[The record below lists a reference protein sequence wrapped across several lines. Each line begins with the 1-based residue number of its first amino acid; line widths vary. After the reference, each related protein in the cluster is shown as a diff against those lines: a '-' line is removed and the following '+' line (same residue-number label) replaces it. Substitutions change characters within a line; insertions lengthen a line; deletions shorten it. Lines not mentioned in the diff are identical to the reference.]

1 MPPRSVVADPP
12 APESFL
18 PLHKDT
24 FHILVSLADGD
35 GHGYSVMQDVS
46 ERTDGAVRLSPSTLY
61 GAIKRLLEQGLIEEL
76 SERPDPE
83 HDDERRRYY
92 RLTRLGRQVAIAE
105 ARRLERL
112 LADARA
118 AGLLPRRS

>member
-1 MPPRSVVADPP
+1 MDEDP
-12 APESFL
+12 APEFFL

-24 FHILVSLADGD
+24 LHILVSLADRD
-35 GHGYSVMQDVS
+35 RHGYSIIQDVAN
-46 ERTDGAVRLSPSTLY
+46 RTDGAVRLSPSTLY

-76 SERPDPE
+76 SDRPDPE

-92 RLTRLGRQVAIAE
+92 RLSHLGRQVARLE
-105 ARRLERL
+105 MRRLERL

-118 AGLLPRRS
+118 TGLVPLKR

>member
-1 MPPRSVVADPP
+1 MPEEPVPG
-12 APESFL
+12 SFL

-24 FHILVSLADGD
+24 FQILVSLADRD
-35 GHGYSVMQDVS
+35 RHGYSVIQDVA

-61 GAIKRLLEQGLIEEL
+61 GAVKRLLEQGLITEL

-92 RLTRLGRQVAIAE
+92 RLNKLGRQVAMAE

-112 LADARA
+112 LGDARA
-118 AGLLPRRS
+118 MGLLPLKK